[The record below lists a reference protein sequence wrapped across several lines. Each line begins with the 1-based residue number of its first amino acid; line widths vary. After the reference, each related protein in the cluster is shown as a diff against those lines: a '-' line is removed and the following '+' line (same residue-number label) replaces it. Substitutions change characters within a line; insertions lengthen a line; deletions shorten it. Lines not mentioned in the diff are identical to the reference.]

1 MQTLECSICGSMQFH
16 VVRPERS
23 TFLQVRCGG
32 CLTPLVDV
40 SSVDETVCY
49 RYAQRLRVAATPRQ
63 PVRRPQ

>member
-1 MQTLECSICGSMQFH
+1 MQIMECSICGSARFQ

-49 RYAQRLRVAATPRQ
+49 RYAQKLRPLQTAAAE
-63 PVRRPQ
+63 RRPQ